1 MSPPPDSRPQPGAV
15 ADRLLPRLGPLGAVL
30 GGGLLGSAFRAVL
43 VFYLPVAPGSFPV
56 ATLSVNLVGALL
68 LGLYLARWERAA
80 SARWSLQFWAVGVL
94 GSLTTF
100 SALSIEVVHLLE
112 VDETWVA
119 LGYVAASV
127 IGGVLLALA
136 GQRVGSAVR

>member
-1 MSPPPDSRPQPGAV
+1 
-15 ADRLLPRLGPLGAVL
+15 L